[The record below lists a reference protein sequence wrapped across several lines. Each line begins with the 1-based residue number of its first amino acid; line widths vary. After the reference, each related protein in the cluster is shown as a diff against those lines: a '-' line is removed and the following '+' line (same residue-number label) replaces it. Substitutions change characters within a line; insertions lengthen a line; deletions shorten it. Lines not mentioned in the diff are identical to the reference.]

1 MARDTRVPGAALP
14 PGPVLAVLVAGIGDL
29 VLGRDALRALRAGFA
44 AREMHVLVNA
54 QALPL
59 ARTMDLADGL
69 HGFPIRELRGG
80 PGALAWA
87 ARAVADLRRLE
98 PALAVNLYPPASR
111 AGAVKMG
118 LLLRATGAPVRVG
131 VAALGLG
138 PWLTRGVPPAE
149 LAGLHAARA
158 MERVA
163 LAAGGADPGP
173 AGPLDLALPGGCAHD
188 ALLAGPG
195 PLVGLNPGTDQPGK
209 RWAPEAFA
217 AVADALAA
225 SHGARAVI
233 LGGPGEEGA
242 GRAVAGAMASRATV
256 LAGCMTLP
264 ELGHVLARLDLLVTT
279 DSGPMHMAAAA
290 AVPLVA
296 VFHGSDPARFGPL
309 GAPGR
314 CRVLASGPGKALD
327 PQAVIEACHEFLPA
341 GEGK

>member
-1 MARDTRVPGAALP
+1 MARES
-14 PGPVLAVLVAGIGDL
+14 GPVLAVLVAGIGDL
-29 VLGRDALRALRAGFA
+29 MLGRDALRALRAGFPGRA
-44 AREMHVLVNA
+44 VHLLATA

-59 ARTMDLADGL
+59 AEGLGLADGL
-69 HGFPIRELRGG
+69 HGFPVRELRGG
-80 PGALAWA
+80 PGALGWA
-87 ARAVADLRRLE
+87 VRAVAGLRRLG

-111 AGAVKMG
+111 AGALKMG

-138 PWLTRGVPPAE
+138 PWLTRGVAPAE

-163 LAAGGADPGP
+163 LAAGGVDPGP
-173 AGPLDLALPGGCAHD
+173 AGPVRFTLPGGCAHD

-209 RWAPEAFA
+209 RWEPEAFA

-242 GRAVAGAMASRATV
+242 GRAVAGAMASRPTV
-256 LAGCMTLP
+256 LTGRMTLP
-264 ELGHVLARLDLLVTT
+264 ELGHVLAQLDLLVTT

-290 AVPLVA
+290 GVPLVA
-296 VFHGSDPARFGPL
+296 VFRGSDPARFGPL

-314 CRVLASGPGKALD
+314 CRVLLPGPGGAVG
-327 PQAVIEACHEFLPA
+327 PQAVIEACRGFLPA